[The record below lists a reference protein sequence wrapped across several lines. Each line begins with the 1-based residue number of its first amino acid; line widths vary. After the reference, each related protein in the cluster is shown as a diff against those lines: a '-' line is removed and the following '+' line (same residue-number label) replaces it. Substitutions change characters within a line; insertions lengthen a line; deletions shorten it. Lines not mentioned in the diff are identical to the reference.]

1 MHDYRHDGATAAK
14 TLVALLALYLIWG
27 STYLAIRF
35 AIETLPPFLMAGV
48 RFVTAGGLLYAWAG
62 TRPGTR
68 RPSSTQWRSAF
79 VIGGLLLVGGNGAVV
94 WAEERVASGIVALLV
109 ATVPIWMVLLDWAQG
124 TGGRP
129 TGKLLLGMLLGF
141 IGMGLLVG
149 PDALREGGTV
159 DPVRAGVVVLGSIS
173 WAAGS
178 IYSRRAAVPRS
189 PLLFTAMQMLA
200 GGLLL
205 LVLGLAL
212 GEYGEVRLDAVSLK
226 SALALGYLVVFGAII
241 GYTAYVW
248 LLRVSTPAR
257 VSTYAYVNP
266 VVAVFLGWAL
276 AGEPVTTRIFVAA
289 AVIVAGVAVI
299 TTARTHAP
307 RRPVGAAG
315 ADPGDCEEG
324 EEPPPA

>member
-1 MHDYRHDGATAAK
+1 MSQHTVPRPSTVK
-14 TLVALLALYLIWG
+14 LWSALLALYVIWG

-48 RFVTAGGLLYAWAG
+48 RFVVAGGLLYGWVAVRGGA
-62 TRPGTR
+62 RPTAAH
-68 RPSSTQWRSAF
+68 WRAAF

-94 WAEERVASGIVALLV
+94 WAEERVASGVVALLV
-109 ATVPIWMVLLDWAQG
+109 ATVPVWMVLLDWAQG

-129 TGKLLLGMLLGF
+129 TRKLIVGMLLGLV
-141 IGMGLLVG
+141 GLGLLVG
-149 PDALREGGTV
+149 PDALRGGGEI
-159 DPVRAGVVVLGSIS
+159 DPLRAGVVVLGSMS

-178 IYSRRAAVPRS
+178 IYSRKATIARS
-189 PLLFTAMQMLA
+189 PLLSTAMQMLA
-200 GGLLL
+200 GGTLL
-205 LVLGLAL
+205 LVLGTVA
-212 GEYGEVRLDAVSLK
+212 GEWGDVRLDAVSLR
-226 SALALGYLVVFGAII
+226 SALSLAYLIVFGAIV

-266 VVAVFLGWAL
+266 LVAVFLGWAM
-276 AGEPVTTRIFVAA
+276 AGEVVDARIGVAA
-289 AVIVAGVAVI
+289 LVIVAGVALI

-315 ADPGDCEEG
+315 ADPGEAEG
-324 EEPPPA
+324 AAP